1 MLDLKDTFLS
11 EKQYLVLK
19 ARAVGRTQREIAE
32 EMGVSREAVTI
43 LERRGRKNVGMARKT
58 IEAFELLDPIRVE
71 VPRGTDLFE
80 VPELVFRAGDRHGID
95 VLYNATSIIG
105 LARRKAGERVR
116 GNRVTEEFTIL
127 LLRSGR
133 LVFE

>member
-1 MLDLKDTFLS
+1 MPDLEDTSLS

-19 ARAVGRTQREIAE
+19 ARAEGKTQKEIAE

-43 LERRGRKNVGMARKT
+43 LEKRARKNVEMARRT
-58 IEAFELLDPIRVE
+58 VAAFELLDPVTVE
-71 VPRGTDLFE
+71 VPKGTDLFE
-80 VPELVFRAGDRHGID
+80 VPRVLFRAGDRHGID

-105 LARRKAGERVR
+105 MARRKAGSRVR
-116 GNRVTEEFTIL
+116 GNRVAEGLKIL